1 MLSRRIQ
8 RMTPSPTL
16 SLNAQADE
24 MRDQGI
30 DVVNMAVGQP
40 DFPVP
45 KHIKKAAQKAARD
58 GNGKYTPAIGTM
70 PLRKAIKQKFA
81 RENNL
86 SYQEDEIVV
95 ATGAKPILF
104 AALLTLT
111 NPGDDVL
118 VPAPYWVTYPDDI
131 RLCGAHPVFIPARE
145 DDGFEIKADTIK
157 QYITEKTAVLIL
169 NDPSNPTGVVISEEE
184 KRKIAALCIKHNI
197 WIIADEIYERLTYD
211 TQHYSIARIND
222 EVWEK
227 TITLNGVSKTYAMP
241 GWRIGYAGMPQ
252 SIAKHI
258 GGALSHITGNPN
270 TLAQIASIEA
280 LNGPQDDVEKMR
292 HIYQK
297 RRDYFIQGLNKIPG
311 IRCVKP
317 GGAFYLYPNM
327 SALYNDATTNSQ
339 DMATLL
345 LEKAHIAAVPGNA
358 FGSDEHIRFSFATSE
373 ERINMCLARLEN
385 IFR

>member
-1 MLSRRIQ
+1 MPSRRIQ

-16 SLNAQADE
+16 ILNAQADE
-24 MRDQGI
+24 LRDQGV

-45 KHIKKAAQKAARD
+45 KNIKKAAQKAARD

-70 PLRKAIKQKFA
+70 PLRSAIKQKFA

-131 RLCGAHPVFIPARE
+131 RLCSANPVFVPARE
-145 DDGFEIKADTIK
+145 DDGFEIKAETIERH
-157 QYITEKTAVLIL
+157 ITDKTTVLIL
-169 NDPSNPTGVVISEEE
+169 NDPANPTGVLISEEE

-197 WIIADEIYERLTYD
+197 WIIADEIYERLTYEKA
-211 TQHYSIARIND
+211 HYSIARIGD
-222 EVWEK
+222 DVWNK

-241 GWRIGYAGMPQ
+241 GWRIGYAGMPKA
-252 SIAKHI
+252 IAQYI

-280 LNGPQDDVEKMR
+280 LNGPQDEVEKMR
-292 HIYQK
+292 NIYQK
-297 RRDYFIQGLNKIPG
+297 RRDYFVEGLNRIPG
-311 IRCVKP
+311 IHCVKP
-317 GGAFYLYPNM
+317 GGAFYLYPNI
-327 SALYNDATTNSQ
+327 SAHYNDIITNSQ

-345 LEKAHIAAVPGNA
+345 LEKAHIAAVPGKS
-358 FGSDEHIRFSFATSE
+358 FGSDEHIRLSFAASE
-373 ERINMCLARLEN
+373 ERINECLSRLRAL
-385 IFR
+385 FS